1 MSFKLNR
8 MRSLLLFFVFNFCF
22 LSSIYSKRTVIEI
35 KTVYGDIYIE
45 LYSKTKKHRANFI
58 RLAEGGF
65 FDETLFHRV
74 IKDFMIQGGDPF
86 SRIPEKKDSVGEG
99 GPGYEIDAEFFSEY
113 IHKRGVIAAARNSD
127 DVNPKRKSAGSQFYI
142 VQGRKFTDAELDK
155 FEQRISGNLKRT
167 FKFSLEARKVYKEIG
182 GTPWLDMQYTV
193 FGEVIKGMDVVDKIA
208 YVKTGMRDM
217 PQQEVKMDVN
227 VLKMSRKEYKLLLEK
242 NS

>member
-1 MSFKLNR
+1 
-8 MRSLLLFFVFNFCF
+8 MRTLLLFFVFNFCF
-22 LSSIYSKRTVIEI
+22 LISVFSKRTVIEI

-45 LYSKTKKHRANFI
+45 LYSKTRRHKSNFI
-58 RLAEGGF
+58 RLAESGF

-74 IKDFMIQGGDPF
+74 IKDFMIQGGDPY
-86 SRIPEKKDSVGEG
+86 SRIPEKKDSIGEG

-113 IHKRGVIAAARNSD
+113 FHKRGVIAAARNSD

-155 FEQRISGNLKRT
+155 FEQRISTNVKRA
-167 FKFSLEARKVYKEIG
+167 FKFSEEVRKVYKETG

-208 YVKTGMRDM
+208 YAKTGMRDL
-217 PQQEVKMDVN
+217 PLQAIKMDVN
-227 VLKMSRKEYKLLLEK
+227 VLKMKRKEYNTLFKK